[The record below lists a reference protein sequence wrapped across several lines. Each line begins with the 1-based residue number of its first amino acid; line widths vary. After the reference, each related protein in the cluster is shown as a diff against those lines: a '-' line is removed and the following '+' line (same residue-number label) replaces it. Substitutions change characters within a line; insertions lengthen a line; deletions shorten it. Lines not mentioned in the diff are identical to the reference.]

1 MSKAYDWVEWGF
13 VEAVIQRL
21 GFAEEWIRLVMMCL
35 STVSYSILLNGV
47 QSGNFTV
54 SKGIRQGDPL
64 SPYIFL
70 LCAEGLSS
78 LLKEFERERKITGIA
93 ASRGGPRLTHLFFA
107 DDSILFCQVSSENSR
122 ALCEILQVYE
132 EASSQQLN
140 RSKTSLFF
148 TKKYLCNDK
157 AIYQKSVPCSWD
169 QKSWKISWFALI
181 YW

>member
-1 MSKAYDWVEWGF
+1 
-13 VEAVIQRL
+13 
-21 GFAEEWIRLVMMCL
+21 MMCL

-54 SKGIRQGDPL
+54 SRGIRQRDPL

-78 LLKEFERERKITGIA
+78 LLKEFERERKITRIA
-93 ASRGGPRLTHLFFA
+93 ASRLTHLFFA

-157 AIYQKSVPCSWD
+157 AIYQKSVPCS
-169 QKSWKISWFALI
+169 
-181 YW
+181 

>member
-1 MSKAYDWVEWGF
+1 MAFKLDMSKAYDRVEWGF

-78 LLKEFERERKITGIA
+78 LLKEFEREENHR
-93 ASRGGPRLTHLFFA
+93 
-107 DDSILFCQVSSENSR
+107 DSS
-122 ALCEILQVYE
+122 
-132 EASSQQLN
+132 
-140 RSKTSLFF
+140 
-148 TKKYLCNDK
+148 
-157 AIYQKSVPCSWD
+157 
-169 QKSWKISWFALI
+169 
-181 YW
+181 